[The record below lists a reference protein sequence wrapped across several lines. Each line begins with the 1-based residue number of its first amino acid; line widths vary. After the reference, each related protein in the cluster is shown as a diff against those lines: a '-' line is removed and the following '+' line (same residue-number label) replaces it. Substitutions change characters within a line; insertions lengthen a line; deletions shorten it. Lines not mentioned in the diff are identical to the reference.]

1 LKETAVAVRYAKAFI
16 AVYKKSGDLDRISS
30 ELSVMA
36 GLYRDSH
43 KFRNV
48 IQNPA
53 VSMKVKE
60 GILDDVAKKAGF
72 SEDTSSALTFLLQ
85 NGRAQII
92 NEVAEEFEK
101 MVFAALG
108 RVRVEVTSA
117 DELTDSDKKAIA
129 KKIKETT
136 GRDAVMDTQVDP
148 SLIGGVITKIGS
160 NVMDG
165 SVKNQLKALRVG
177 V

>member
-1 LKETAVAVRYAKAFI
+1 MKETAVAVRYAKAFI
-16 AVYKKSGDLDRISS
+16 EVYKKSGDLDRISS
-30 ELSVMA
+30 EFSVMA
-36 GLYRDSH
+36 RLYSESH
-43 KFRNV
+43 KLRNV

-53 VSMKVKE
+53 ISLKVKE
-60 GILDDVAKKAGF
+60 GILDDLAKKAGF
-72 SEDTSSALTFLLQ
+72 DKDTSFALTFLLQ

-117 DELTDSDKKAIA
+117 DELTDSDKQAIA
-129 KKIKETT
+129 EKIKENT

-177 V
+177 I